1 MKWYTEI
8 MKKVLENKL
17 SLGLAVLGAVL
28 CLGSTVGLCREMQM
42 KETSADFYD
51 NTYDAIMSRE
61 ALFCGEGVT
70 EMDTFSNEAQKIQ
83 GAQEQ
88 QEVQDMLDAQETLE
102 VQAAQELQPEE
113 SGEGYRDTDHEVSEC
128 DDYIIISGTGICYP
142 LRQGEDN
149 SYYLNH
155 LPDGRVSKYGSIF
168 VDYQNTDNDFNTII
182 YGHNMKDGKMF
193 GGLSNYY
200 TVDSY
205 AQKHSDLVV
214 SRNGVRR
221 EYELCSVQKV
231 PYDAEVYMIEPSD
244 RDLWVEHLL
253 TDSVIDFGVE
263 LSGQDSFVT
272 LSTCG
277 SSKTEKIVTVWREL

>member
-1 MKWYTEI
+1 MKWYTGL
-8 MKKVLENKL
+8 MKKVLADKL
-17 SLGLAVLGAVL
+17 SIILAAAGAVL
-28 CLGSTVGLCREMQM
+28 CLGSTVGLCRELQM
-42 KETSADFYD
+42 KETSNDFYD
-51 NTYDAIMSRE
+51 NTYDAIMTRE
-61 ALFCGEGVT
+61 ALYDGS
-70 EMDTFSNEAQKIQ
+70 EMIKTDVPSDEAQ
-83 GAQEQ
+83 
-88 QEVQDMLDAQETLE
+88 DAQVSE
-102 VQAAQELQPEE
+102 PEE
-113 SGEGYRDTDHEVSEC
+113 AGGEAYYSEYAVSEC
-128 DDYIIISGTGICYP
+128 DDYIIINGTAICYP
-142 LRQGEDN
+142 LNQGEDN

-182 YGHNMKDGKMF
+182 YGHNMKDGRMF
-193 GGLSNYY
+193 GGLSSYY

-231 PYDAEVYMIEPSD
+231 PYDAEVYMIEPPD
-244 RDLWVEHLL
+244 KDLWVKHLL
-253 TDSVIDFGVE
+253 TDSIIDFDVE

-277 SSKTEKIVTVWREL
+277 SSKTEKIVTVWRKL